1 MSEWS
6 VNTENSRNKQIRA
19 HLSRL
24 QSQSFIGT
32 NSVSTPVS
40 VPAQV
45 RQRLLLTCY
54 ICLDVLT
61 ISNSCLFP
69 PPPTSYHR
77 HPPKCSNL
85 YPLPLPPLAQN
96 TPTTPACWWWRQMG
110 RWGSLTY
117 TIYKYH
123 LYSVHTLYKLIQTPN
138 VCGLLSDPDCS
149 SSMISIT
156 MRAVMRNNII

>member
-1 MSEWS
+1 MSPLSLLLCSGLTVS
-6 VNTENSRNKQIRA
+6 VEQPLR
-19 HLSRL
+19 LSRGQTVL
-24 QSQSFIGT
+24 
-32 NSVSTPVS
+32 VC
-40 VPAQV
+40 
-45 RQRLLLTCY
+45 RLLLTCY

-85 YPLPLPPLAQN
+85 YPLPLPLPPLAQN